1 MINIAVCDDQDYDRK
16 NLRQILEKI
25 SLRNNI
31 IFNIEEFRSGKEL
44 LNIYK
49 RDIPKFDVIF
59 LDIILGDSN
68 GIDIA
73 KRILDLYNSVK
84 FIILSSSREFILD
97 GYDISAVNYIIK
109 PASTERIEKELLRA
123 IDIQENNKKFY
134 EINKSGNTVLLKL
147 NNIYYFEVDHRKINV
162 HKKENVIDY
171 YEKLENVEKDLDD
184 RGFKR
189 CHRSYVINIS
199 KIKEF
204 KSNEVKLLNG
214 EVVPVGRKY
223 KENLKEA
230 FFDYLQT
237 V

>member
-109 PASTERIEKELLRA
+109 PSSIEKIERELFRA

-147 NNIYYFEVDHRKINV
+147 NNIYYFEVDRRKINV

-171 YEKLENVEKDLDD
+171 YEKLDNVEKDLDD

>member
-1 MINIAVCDDQDYDRK
+1 M
-16 NLRQILEKI
+16 
-25 SLRNNI
+25 
-31 IFNIEEFRSGKEL
+31 
-44 LNIYK
+44 
-49 RDIPKFDVIF
+49 
-59 LDIILGDSN
+59 
-68 GIDIA
+68 
-73 KRILDLYNSVK
+73 
-84 FIILSSSREFILD
+84 
-97 GYDISAVNYIIK
+97 
-109 PASTERIEKELLRA
+109 
-123 IDIQENNKKFY
+123 
-134 EINKSGNTVLLKL
+134 
-147 NNIYYFEVDHRKINV
+147 